1 MVTIPLGSFG
11 NTRIGGVLFFG
22 IFLVMGLIPLG
33 IGAVEFKDAL
43 ASAHWAATEG
53 TISSSQLETH
63 VSSGRRGST
72 SITYGAEALYS
83 YNLDGNAY
91 WGNRVSFG
99 EYSSSSVSHANKI
112 LAAYTAG
119 KTTKVFYDPADP
131 SKSVLEPGFNW
142 AILMLPVFCLVF
154 VLVGL
159 CGVLSAMCGWGWFNP
174 R

>member
-1 MVTIPLGSFG
+1 M
-11 NTRIGGVLFFG
+11 
-22 IFLVMGLIPLG
+22 
-33 IGAVEFKDAL
+33 
-43 ASAHWAATEG
+43 
-53 TISSSQLETH
+53 
-63 VSSGRRGST
+63 
-72 SITYGAEALYS
+72 TYGAEALYS